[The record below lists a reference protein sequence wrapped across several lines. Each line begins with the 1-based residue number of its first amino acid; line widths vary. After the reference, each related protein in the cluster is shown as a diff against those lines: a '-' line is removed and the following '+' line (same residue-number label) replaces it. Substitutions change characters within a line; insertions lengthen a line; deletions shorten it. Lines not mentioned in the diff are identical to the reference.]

1 MSLVRRVARP
11 LLAGLFIVQGL
22 DALRHPAPLADR
34 SAPLLDKL
42 VPMLGLPDDKV
53 MLVRAN
59 AVAQMA
65 GGAMLAAGFLPR
77 VGAGLIATSL
87 VPTTL
92 AGHAFWKEEDPTKR
106 KAQRIQFLKN
116 AGILGG
122 VLLAVVDTA
131 GKPGLSWRAQNIARV
146 TSRGARHAVHTTGRE
161 VRLARQSAQLKV
173 KDALG

>member
-1 MSLVRRVARP
+1 MSLVRRLARP
-11 LLAGLFIVQGL
+11 MIAGLFIVQGL
-22 DALRHPAPLADR
+22 DALRHPAPLAER
-34 SAPLLDKL
+34 SAPLLDTL
-42 VPMLGLPDDKV
+42 VPLLGLPDDKV

-59 AVAQMA
+59 SVAQMA
-65 GGAMLAAGFLPR
+65 GGALLAAGFLPR

-92 AGHAFWKEEDPTKR
+92 AGHPFWKEEDPAKR

-116 AGILGG
+116 MGLFGG

-146 TSRGARHAVHTTGRE
+146 TSREARHALHTTGRE
-161 VRLARQSAQLKV
+161 ARLARRSAQLKV
-173 KDALG
+173 QDALG